1 KKKLGSTVEERKR
14 LIEPENEE
22 ISVSRQCE
30 LLGISRS
37 VFYYKAIGESAYNL
51 QLMNLIDEYY
61 TGYPF
66 YGVRRLTAWL
76 RKEGHEVNPKRVKRL
91 MRKMGLYAIYPKPW
105 LSKGGEGHKKYP
117 YLLRGLSIEYP
128 DHVWCADITYIRL
141 NQGYVYL
148 MAIMDW
154 YSRYVLSWETS
165 ITLDVGFCLEAL
177 DRAIRKGCP
186 EIFNTD
192 QGSQFTSNAFTG
204 KLEGAGVKIS
214 MDGRGRVFDNIFIER
229 LWRSIKYEEVYL
241 KDYKTVREAVDGLR
255 RYFDFYNNERLHQ
268 SLEYRAPATLYCSN
282 KKARKGEMV
291 NTLELTG

>member
-1 KKKLGSTVEERKR
+1 MGSTVEERRR
-14 LIEPENEE
+14 LIESGNEK
-22 ISVSRQCE
+22 ISVSRQCG

-37 VFYYKAIGESAYNL
+37 GFYYKAIGESAYNL
-51 QLMNLIDEYY
+51 QLMKLIDEYY
-61 TGYPF
+61 TVYPF

-76 RKEGHEVNPKRVKRL
+76 REGGHEVNLKRVKRL
-91 MRKMGLYAIYPKPW
+91 MRKMGLYAIYPKPG

-117 YLLRGLSIEYP
+117 YLLRGMSIEYP

-177 DRAIRKGCP
+177 DSAIGNGRP

-192 QGSQFTSNAFTG
+192 QGAQFTSNAFTG
-204 KLEGAGVKIS
+204 KLEGAGVRIS
-214 MDGRGRVFDNIFIER
+214 MDGRDRVFDNIFIER
-229 LWRSIKYEEVYL
+229 LWRSVKHEEVYL
-241 KDYKTVREAVDGLR
+241 KDYKTIREAVEGLR

-268 SLEYRAPATLYCSN
+268 SLEYRTPATLYFSDR
-282 KKARKGEMV
+282 KTWKGEMV
-291 NTLELTG
+291 RNIEQTG